1 MHLLRISK
9 KSIEHVVQHG
19 MYLIEMTFKL
29 ISSVE
34 KMDKD

>member
-9 KSIEHVVQHG
+9 KSIEHVQHG

-34 KMDKD
+34 KMGKD